1 MPLSG
6 NQSSQKRGIDWPAI
20 VRILL
25 VQVLVL
31 LALSGAFV
39 RYVNWS
45 SDRAW
50 EEFIAAD
57 KAATPDPKAQPQS
70 SAPIQRVKGKMP
82 CARRV

>member
-1 MPLSG
+1 VPLSG

-39 RYVNWS
+39 RYVSWS

-50 EEFIAAD
+50 EEFVAAD
-57 KAATPDPKAQPQS
+57 KAATPDRKPQPQS
-70 SAPIQRVKGKMP
+70 PEPIQKVKNK

>member
-1 MPLSG
+1 MALSG
-6 NQSSQKRGIDWPAI
+6 NQSSQKRGIDWTAI

-31 LALSGAFV
+31 LALSGALV
-39 RYVNWS
+39 GYVNWS

-57 KAATPDPKAQPQS
+57 KAATPDPKPQPQS

-82 CARRV
+82 CARRA